1 MASVEPRVGKTGTS
15 YRVIYYDRGERLTY
29 STKDKD
35 KAEQFAAIYNKAG
48 PDHAL
53 RLIREREEEGPTL
66 ADSMRTHIKQLV
78 GVGPG
83 TLARYEKSIPQHF
96 DELGQIRTQ
105 KLTQA
110 DVKEWIQDMLVKGM
124 APKTISNNH
133 GFLAAALNTAVN
145 HQVISHN
152 VTKGIRLPKSTG
164 VSERAEFI
172 TQDEWAKISKHLSE
186 HYLPF
191 FTFLIGTGLRFG
203 EATALTPADIDLTG
217 PTPLVR
223 VTKAWKEDGKGRYV
237 IGPPKTRRGRRTVSL
252 APSTL
257 EAIRPLLGN
266 DKLLFTNTKGD
277 VITSSLAHKVWGP
290 ACLKAGY
297 TRDTKPTIHS
307 LRHAHASLMLG
318 AGMDLFNLSR
328 RLGHNSI
335 SITSDIYSDLLPD
348 AHFKGA
354 EIAARAFQQQGEIA

>member
-1 MASVEPRVGKTGTS
+1 MPKIEQHRNRW
-15 YRVIYYDRGERLTY
+15 RVIYYVKGERKTF
-29 STKDKD
+29 SDPDKG
-35 KAEQFAAIYNKAG
+35 KVEAFLALFEKAG
-48 PDHAL
+48 IGAAMRVLGETEDQ
-53 RLIREREEEGPTL
+53 GPTL
-66 ADSMRTHIKQLV
+66 EESMRAHIKQLV

-96 DELGQIRTQ
+96 AELGQIRTQ

-145 HQVISHN
+145 HQVIPHN

-172 TQDEWAKISKHLSE
+172 TQDEWANISQHLTP

-203 EATALTPADIDLTG
+203 EATALTPDDIDLNG

-223 VTKAWKEDGKGRYV
+223 VTKAWKEDGNGRYV

-266 DKLLFTNTKGD
+266 PKLLFTNTKGD

-297 TRDTKPTIHS
+297 TKDTKPTIHS
-307 LRHAHASLMLG
+307 LRHSHSSWLLAS
-318 AGMDLFNLSR
+318 GMDLFQLSR

-348 AHFKGA
+348 AHFRGA
-354 EIAARAFQQQGEIA
+354 EIAALAFDTPKELTP

>member
-1 MASVEPRVGKTGTS
+1 MPKVEERHWKDGTVG
-15 YRVIYYDRGERLTY
+15 YRVIYYVDGQRNTY
-29 STKDKD
+29 STKVKSEAHAFATIYDKS
-35 KAEQFAAIYNKAG
+35 G
-48 PDHAL
+48 PTRAL
-53 RLIREREEEGPTL
+53 RLIREAEDAGPTL
-66 ADSMRTHIKQLV
+66 EESMRAHIRQLV

-83 TLARYEKSIPQHF
+83 TITRYEKSIGQHF
-96 DELGQIRTQ
+96 SELGMIRTK

-110 DVKEWIQDMLVKGM
+110 DVKEWIQHMLAKGL

-145 HQVISHN
+145 HQVIAHN
-152 VTKGIRLPKSTG
+152 VTKGIRLPKSAG

-172 TQDEWAKISKHLSE
+172 TQAEWANISQHITP

-203 EATALTPADIDLTG
+203 EATALTPTDIDLDG

-223 VTKAWKEDGKGRYV
+223 VTKAWKEDGTGRYV

-257 EAIRPLLGN
+257 EAIRPLLAN
-266 DKLLFTNTKGD
+266 ERWLFTNTHGSR
-277 VITSSLAHKVWGP
+277 ITSSLAHKVWGP
-290 ACLKAGY
+290 ACTKAGY
-297 TRDTKPTIHS
+297 TRQTKPTIHS

-354 EIAARAFQQQGEIA
+354 EIAARAFSALEA